1 VYSNVVRRFPMMRH
15 PWEHVL
21 GFAIGGYAAG
31 KYVEYGE
38 RKEGELN
45 EMLERMGPAAANM
58 RPMQ

>member
-1 VYSNVVRRFPMMRH
+1 MMRH